1 MGNFVKRAQAGDQQ
15 SRRIADSLD
24 RAVEAIRRVIE
35 CEEKWMIDTPNEEDD
50 AQDDDDDEAQGDRR
64 HHLDVARR
72 MWLPRMVGML
82 HEVFVQTANYY
93 HLECGDPAV
102 AVQYYKRAMKVRVV
116 ICSPLLLAACLFL
129 LKHCHAAVVCRL
141 TTLIRPLAYFFSPP
155 VPYSPKVC
163 DTVASEQHELYRE
176 FQREDMERF
185 LRRIHDTTARLL
197 RLQKHD

>member
-35 CEEKWMIDTPNEEDD
+35 CEEKWMIDTPNEGGD
-50 AQDDDDDEAQGDRR
+50 AQDDDDEARDDRR
-64 HHLDVARR
+64 RHLAVARR
-72 MWLPRMVGML
+72 TWLPRMVSML

-116 ICSPLLLAACLFL
+116 LCSPSAIAACLFL
-129 LKHCHAAVVCRL
+129 LYHCHCCVPSHDA
-141 TTLIRPLAYFFSPP
+141 RPPSCSLLSPP
-155 VPYSPKVC
+155 VPSSPKVC